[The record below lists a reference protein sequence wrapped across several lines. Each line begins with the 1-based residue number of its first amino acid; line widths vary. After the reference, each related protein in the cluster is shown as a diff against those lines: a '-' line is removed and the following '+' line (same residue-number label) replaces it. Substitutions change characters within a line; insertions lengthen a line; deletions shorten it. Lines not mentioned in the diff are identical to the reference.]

1 MGAGDP
7 RLGLQGGLIMDILA
21 RRSVLAAGLAI
32 AGMPARAQTWPVRP
46 VRFLVP
52 YPVGGIVDIVARTVA
67 EPMAVELG
75 QPIVVDP
82 RPGANS
88 TLATAM
94 VPQAPA
100 DGYTWLIAT
109 VSHVVAPH
117 LQPVSYDPLKDFQ
130 GAALV
135 AIATSVATVNSSLP
149 ITSLRELVDYGR
161 ANPGKL
167 NYLNPGNGSSIH
179 LSAELLKS
187 YAKFDMTGVPYRGI
201 PPGIPDLLEGR
212 LQVGLL
218 PGPLALQHVQSG
230 KLRAIGF
237 IGERRSKVLPDV
249 PTFAEQGLGEA
260 QVMSWYTIAVRAGTP
275 AGIVQ
280 RIHDAA
286 AKVTAAMET
295 RERLDRASCEVPAP
309 RTPAEIQAL
318 YSADLKRYGQLV
330 KDAGIKGDT

>member
-1 MGAGDP
+1 MNGIGRRAA
-7 RLGLQGGLIMDILA
+7 LGLSLGAALA
-21 RRSVLAAGLAI
+21 R
-32 AGMPARAQTWPVRP
+32 PASAQAVYPNKP
-46 VRFLVP
+46 IRFLVP
-52 YPVGGIVDIVARTVA
+52 YPVGGIVDIVARAVA
-67 EPMAVELG
+67 EPLAAELG

-109 VSHVVAPH
+109 ISHVVAPH
-117 LQPVSYDPLKDFQ
+117 LQAVSYDPLKDFQ

-135 AIATSVATVNSSLP
+135 AVATSVATVNASLP
-149 ITSLRELVDYGR
+149 IHTLKELVAYGK

-179 LSAELLKS
+179 LACELLKS
-187 YAKFDMTGVPYRGI
+187 YAKFNMTSVPYRGI
-201 PPGIPDLLEGR
+201 PPGMTDLIEGR

-218 PGPLALQHVQSG
+218 PGPLAQQHIKSG

-237 IGERRSKVLPDV
+237 IGDRRGKELPDV
-249 PTFAEQGLGEA
+249 PTFAEQGFGDA

-275 AGIVQ
+275 AAVVT

-286 AKVTAAMET
+286 AKIVGQPET
-295 RERLDRASCEVPAP
+295 LERLDKASCEVPAL
-309 RTPAEIQAL
+309 RSPAEVQAL
-318 YSADLKRYGQLV
+318 YAADFARFGRLV
-330 KDAGIKGDT
+330 KEAGITGDS